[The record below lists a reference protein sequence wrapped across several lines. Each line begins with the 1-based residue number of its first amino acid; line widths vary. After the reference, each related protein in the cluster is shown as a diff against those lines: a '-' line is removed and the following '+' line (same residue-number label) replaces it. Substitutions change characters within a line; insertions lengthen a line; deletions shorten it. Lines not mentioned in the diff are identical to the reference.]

1 VRVLRYVLE
10 FSHRVYTIP
19 YGCSCA
25 LWKVLLIS
33 CTIQHPISFQAV
45 DAYMNK
51 TNYLNKYIYIYIHT
65 PRTHFLSIVYRTQV
79 ITTRIFVGRHR
90 IFHSLC
96 CSDAS
101 QLFLPLN
108 IVFYLRFSTQR
119 FQYLLCW
126 CIWIS
131 IDENTG
137 LMHWLCSPVI
147 SILFNSIEQGFGR
160 CIYFF
165 TCWRKSLH
173 SCNSKTYYLLHKSTP
188 LALKSLFATL
198 IFLVC
203 AACLEEWMFVIF
215 TFTMNNVLLSHTIER
230 TTLFVYLKLIS

>member
-1 VRVLRYVLE
+1 M
-10 FSHRVYTIP
+10 HIWIKPIP
-19 YGCSCA
+19 
-25 LWKVLLIS
+25 
-33 CTIQHPISFQAV
+33 Q
-45 DAYMNK
+45 
-51 TNYLNKYIYIYIHT
+51 IYIYIDIPHT
-65 PRTHFLSIVYRTQV
+65 HTHKHTHFLSILYRTQV

-108 IVFYLRFSTQR
+108 IVFYLRFSIQR

-126 CIWIS
+126 CTVRIGIS
-131 IDENTG
+131 IHENTG
-137 LMHWLCSPVI
+137 LMYWLCSPMI

-165 TCWRKSLH
+165 NCWRKSLH
-173 SCNSKTYYLLHKSTP
+173 LRNSRTYYLIHRSTP
-188 LALKSLFATL
+188 LALKSLSTTL

-203 AACLEEWMFVIF
+203 AACLEEWMYVIF
-215 TFTMNNVLLSHTIER
+215 ILIMNNVLLSHAIEHA
-230 TTLFVYLKLIS
+230 TLFLYLKLISSAKLYF